1 MDFFE
6 KIEYT
11 EKDLRELISSQAEE
25 SIHLDFKAAGALDK
39 TNEKRAEIAK
49 DVSAFANSDG
59 GIIVYG
65 MTEENHVAGNF
76 SFIDGNEYTKEW
88 LERVI
93 NDGIQRRVLGI
104 QISPIRVNGDIKQ
117 TVYVVKIPRSANA
130 PHMCV
135 KRHIYYRRYN
145 FESVPME
152 DYEIRD
158 LYNRTS
164 IPKLGI
170 IGCFL
175 SKMPQKLGNQK
186 STKFSFVV
194 MIDNYGRVLCHDYKL
209 ISYFFCVDDNLSPKY
224 TPALPLITKAKTL
237 EIGDMY
243 CTKISTPSIES
254 IFPKEKIEFGHVE
267 IEVPVDDV
275 ESFMSKAFVV
285 STLYWEGG
293 GQDSILYFCNGDESI
308 YERDKIEKYIP
319 EHLQQYILGYT
330 ENESKTL

>member
-1 MDFFE
+1 MDFFD

-11 EKDLRELISSQAEE
+11 ENDLRELISSQAEE

-65 MTEENHVAGNF
+65 ITEENHVASNF

-93 NDGIQRRVLGI
+93 NDGIQRRILGI

-117 TVYVVKIPRSANA
+117 TVYVIKIPRSVNA

-152 DYEIRD
+152 DYEIRE
-158 LYNRTS
+158 LYNRTT

-175 SKMPQKLGNQK
+175 SKIPNKLGDQK

-194 MIDNYGRVLCHDYKL
+194 MIDNYGKVLSREYKL
-209 ISYFFCVDDNLSPKY
+209 ISYFFCKDETLSPVY
-224 TPALPLITKAKTL
+224 TPANYLVTKAKTTIIKDL
-237 EIGDMY
+237 F

-254 IFPKEKIEFGHVE
+254 VFPKEKIEFGHVE
-267 IEVPVDDV
+267 IEVPVDKT
-275 ESFMSKAFVV
+275 EIFLNKAYVV

-293 GQDSILYFCNGDESI
+293 DQENILYFCNGDESI
-308 YERDKIEKYIP
+308 YERDKIAKYIP
-319 EHLQQYILGYT
+319 EHLQQYIWGYT
-330 ENESKTL
+330 EDECMTL